1 MQIPANV
8 KTLELSSSILWLDED
23 RILHSVPKPGVV
35 PPQSSTEEIKQEMDK
50 LRAFIGPDKV
60 CMLLES
66 NPNSQ
71 PPKRE
76 MREFIASEIE
86 SVTKAM
92 AIITTSPVSK
102 MIANLFFGLRPSS
115 YPVKMFTDEK
125 EARKWIL
132 QYR

>member
-8 KTLELSSSILWLDED
+8 KTLDMSSSILWFDD
-23 RILHSVPKPGVV
+23 NRILHSVPKPGVV
-35 PPQSSTEEIKQEMDK
+35 PTQSVEEIKKEMDK
-50 LRAFIGPDKV
+50 LRGFIGNEKV
-60 CMLLES
+60 CMILES

-125 EARKWIL
+125 EAQKWII
-132 QYR
+132 QYV